1 MNAGFKKI
9 KLDIGSKTGNNSST
23 IDRLRQR
30 VVLLETRGQ
39 QLKSEKEQLQVKE
52 ISQFVTLNTC
62 SITSINIFRQM
73 VYHRQ
78 CSQQVQLVQH
88 LVDKMQQ
95 LRDTAIAPQ
104 PPLDPEAL
112 QRLDTLTSE
121 LLHEVKQT

>member
-1 MNAGFKKI
+1 MQVKK
-9 KLDIGSKTGNNSST
+9 KNYLGSKTGNNSST

-62 SITSINIFRQM
+62 SIASINIFRQM

-104 PPLDPEAL
+104 PQLDPEAL

-121 LLHEVKQT
+121 LLHEVKPI

>member
-1 MNAGFKKI
+1 M
-9 KLDIGSKTGNNSST
+9 KTGNNSST

-39 QLKSEKEQLQVKE
+39 QLKSEKEQLQVT
-52 ISQFVTLNTC
+52 IRQYINLDTC
-62 SITSINIFRQM
+62 LITCCNVFRQM

-95 LRDTAIAPQ
+95 LRDTAIAPPQ
-104 PPLDPEAL
+104 SLNPEAL
-112 QRLDTLTSE
+112 KRLDTLTSE
-121 LLHEVKQT
+121 LLHEVYTKLI